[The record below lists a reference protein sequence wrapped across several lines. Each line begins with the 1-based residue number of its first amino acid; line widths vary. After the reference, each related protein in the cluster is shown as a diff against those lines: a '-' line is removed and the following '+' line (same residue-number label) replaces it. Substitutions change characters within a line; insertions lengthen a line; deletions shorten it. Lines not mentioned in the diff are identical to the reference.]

1 MIKDIVVNL
10 SLGDGPDVATDY
22 AVSAAGVFDAHLTG
36 IAFQYEPF
44 VPPVDMSVVPAEII
58 EIQRAENERQS
69 AAARRRFEETARRNA
84 ISAEIRSADGG
95 LSSAPDTFARIA
107 RRFDLSIVAQPQPE
121 GLAIDTMFVEAAL
134 FGSGRPVLIV
144 PYIQRD
150 GLKLDRVMVCWD
162 GSRAA
167 ARAAGDALPILAKTK
182 TVEVVTITNASHSVD
197 EIPGIDLAQH
207 LARHRINVELK
218 RVAAGG
224 VDIAN
229 AILSRAADFGADLIV
244 MGGYGHSRFREF
256 VLGGATRGLVKSMTV
271 PTFMSH

>member
-10 SLGDGPDVATDY
+10 SLGDGPDVATDF

-44 VPPVDMSVVPAEII
+44 VPTVDMSVVPAEII

-69 AAARRRFEETARRNA
+69 TAARRRFEETARRNA

-197 EIPGIDLAQH
+197 EIPGSTLPSISPGTVSTSSLNAS
-207 LARHRINVELK
+207 LPAASTSPTPFCRAPPTSARTSSSWAVMDIRASANSCS
-218 RVAAGG
+218 AAPP
-224 VDIAN
+224 
-229 AILSRAADFGADLIV
+229 ADW
-244 MGGYGHSRFREF
+244 
-256 VLGGATRGLVKSMTV
+256 
-271 PTFMSH
+271 